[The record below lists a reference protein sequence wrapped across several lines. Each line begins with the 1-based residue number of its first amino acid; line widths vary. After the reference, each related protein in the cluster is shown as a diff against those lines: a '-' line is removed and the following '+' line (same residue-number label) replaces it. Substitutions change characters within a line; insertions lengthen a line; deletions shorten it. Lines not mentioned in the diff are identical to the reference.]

1 MSKQPIDDQAKKD
14 YAKGKEIYE
23 TKIKPLV
30 DPQEKGK
37 FLVLD
42 INTEDYAIGSDLGY
56 TTKELR
62 DRRPDAVIHTVRIGY
77 PAVYRLLSPRIL
89 WNAEREL

>member
-1 MSKQPIDDQAKKD
+1 MFKPALDDQHKKD
-14 YAKGKEIYE
+14 YELGKKIYE

-30 DPQEKGK
+30 DPREKGK

-42 INTEDYAIGSDLGY
+42 VTTEDYAIGRDLGY
-56 TTKELR
+56 TTQELR
-62 DRRPDAVIHTVRIGY
+62 HRRPDAIIHTVRIGH

-89 WNAEREL
+89 WDTGREL

>member
-1 MSKQPIDDQAKKD
+1 MSSPTIDDESRKN

-30 DPQEKGK
+30 EPQEKGK

-42 INTEDYAIGSDLGY
+42 INSEDYVIGSDLGY
-56 TTKELR
+56 ATQDLL
-62 DRRPDAVIHTVRIGY
+62 DRYPDAVIHTVRVGH
-77 PAVYRLLSPRIL
+77 PAVYRLRAPRIL
-89 WNAEREL
+89 WDTGTES

>member
-1 MSKQPIDDQAKKD
+1 MTNPAISEEAKRN
-14 YAKGKEIYE
+14 YEKGKEIYE

-42 INTEDYAIGSDLGY
+42 ITTEDYVIGPDLGY
-56 TTKELR
+56 TTEELR
-62 DRRPDAVIHTVRIGY
+62 QRRPDAILHTVRIGH
-77 PAVYRLLSPRIL
+77 PAVYRLLSPRVL
-89 WNAEREL
+89 WDTGREL

>member
-1 MSKQPIDDQAKKD
+1 MSSPTMDDEARKN

-30 DPQEKGK
+30 DPREKGK

-42 INTEDYAIGSDLGY
+42 IKTGDYVIGSDLGY
-56 TTKELR
+56 ATQDLL
-62 DRRPDAVIHTVRIGY
+62 DRYPDAVIHTVRIGH
-77 PAVYRLLSPRIL
+77 PAVFRLLTPRIL
-89 WNAEREL
+89 WDTGT